1 VVASLTRHNMGLIRL
16 QRNEKS
22 VLDKVE
28 DMDIDN
34 QSDQEGVCLGEANVA
49 ATSSNSSSTSSTSE
63 LIRGK
68 SVKNKGYKKFIVG
81 QEVIDRFR
89 SRTRTS
95 KMFCSCMDMPRH
107 FHVVFDVCV

>member
-1 VVASLTRHNMGLIRL
+1 MGLIRL

-89 SRTRTS
+89 SRTWTS
-95 KMFCSCMDMPRH
+95 KMFCPCMDMPRH